1 MIKPSP
7 APSPLKKA
15 ASKRNSADSPLAVI
29 QRLSLFIV
37 ACAVGGLFSFAV
49 DAGQMHL
56 ENYFYA
62 QISAPIDQIGYVARK
77 AASSADLN
85 LDALAVISLRVTS
98 AGRERMIYKKNDA
111 RVLPIASLT
120 KLMTATV
127 VLENPD
133 VYGMDNVCTVSSAAA
148 GQDDVP
154 VAGNLKVG
162 ETYSVRQL
170 LSMMLYYSS
179 NNAAWALSEAMDTDK
194 FVAAMNRKATDLGLG
209 DTAFYNPTGLDPV
222 DHVVGGVNHSSAD
235 DLMVLVKYILRAHP
249 EIFSY
254 TDTGQ
259 NYVTDNGIFDV
270 NLWDGQKLVGGKTG
284 FTDNA
289 GGCMILVYES
299 ANGRRYINI
308 LLGSTSA
315 ATRVAEMQKLVN
327 FANNYDK
334 PAEN

>member
-1 MIKPSP
+1 MIKPLP
-7 APSPLKKA
+7 APSPFKKA
-15 ASKRNSADSPLAVI
+15 APKKNDLNSASAITKRLA
-29 QRLSLFIV
+29 LFFM
-37 ACAVGGLFSFAV
+37 ACACGGLFSFAV
-49 DAGQMHL
+49 NNGQIHL
-56 ENYFYA
+56 ENYISA
-62 QISAPIDQIGYVARK
+62 QISEPVSQITYMAPK
-77 AASSADLN
+77 AALVGDLN
-85 LDALAVISLRVTS
+85 LDAKAVFSVRTNP
-98 AGRERMIYKKNDA
+98 AGKERMIYKKNIA
-111 RVLPIASLT
+111 SILPIASLT

-133 VYGMDNVCTVSSAAA
+133 VYGMDNVCNISPAAA
-148 GQDDVP
+148 SQDDVP
-154 VAGNLKVG
+154 VAGNLKAG

-170 LSMMLYYSS
+170 LSVMLYYSS
-179 NNAAWALSEAMDTDK
+179 NNAAWALSEVMGTDK
-194 FVAAMNRKATDLGLG
+194 FVAAMNRKAADLELG
-209 DTAFYNPTGLDPV
+209 DTAFNNPTGLDPA
-222 DHVVGGVNHSSAD
+222 VGGMNHSSAQ

-289 GGCMILVYES
+289 GGCMILVYDNS
-299 ANGRRYINI
+299 NGRRYVNI